1 MRVELR
7 FFQIVQKTIDYGL
20 FIVMEKEFKVS
31 RQWMRTKYEQF
42 NTELFGG
49 ILPKIDFAVGSST
62 QHSGYARYVIYRQTQ
77 TIKPLK
83 ILLSSFLNPNE
94 EIATNTLLHEMI
106 HVCDYVTHPEH
117 FLGEG
122 YDSHKSDFFQS
133 WLRELNDKGYW
144 VTESAQNIEI
154 SAAKTVQA
162 EKSKRQ
168 EAIAVIAFWN
178 DQTYCDIFWT
188 EEKYLPSIIAKNS
201 GTYYTS
207 FVLCKVND
215 NSILTMPECKGKA
228 TRRHYIAQ
236 LPPAQVRVRYAN
248 GEIELP
254 GYKEIDTMSRILS
267 KEEASTILR
276 NTNGIRMSIL
286 SKLDKIIDDKTIER
300 NTNKEGKLSVSSRF
314 FDFVGNTEFCV
325 AIKESLKKTEILQ
338 SRGLVLIYLPLEDG
352 TVQKFKEI
360 YAKRCNGEA
369 YFGYDEIMREITD
382 QIIKG
387 LTKMQT
393 AEKMLNENKKKNK
406 LDMIVE
412 ETIKEFVDS
421 TTAKKPQRVR
431 KSIDKSVVDVKEL
444 GNGAEIITQW

>member
-1 MRVELR
+1 
-7 FFQIVQKTIDYGL
+7 
-20 FIVMEKEFKVS
+20 MEKEFKVS

-49 ILPKIDFAVGSST
+49 ILPKIDFTVGSST
-62 QHSGYARYVIYRQTQ
+62 QHSGYARYVLYRQTQ

-144 VTESAQNIEI
+144 VTESTQNIEI
-154 SAAKTVQA
+154 NTAKTVQA
-162 EKSKRQ
+162 KKSERQ

-188 EEKYLPSIIAKNS
+188 EEKYLPNIIAKNS

-207 FVLCKVND
+207 LVFCKVND

-228 TRRHYIAQ
+228 TKRHYIAQ
-236 LPPAQVRVRYAN
+236 LPPAQVKVKYGN
-248 GEIELP
+248 GEIQLP
-254 GYKEIDTMSRILS
+254 GYKKIDVNSRILS
-267 KEEASTILR
+267 KEEVSTILR
-276 NTNGIRMSIL
+276 NADDIRMSII
-286 SKLDKIIDDKTIER
+286 SKLDKIIDDKTIDK
-300 NTNKEGKLSVSSRF
+300 NTNRNGMFSVFSKLFDLTKNTHFAVSVKEGQNQIEVFQSKDIL
-314 FDFVGNTEFCV
+314 FV
-325 AIKESLKKTEILQ
+325 EI
-338 SRGLVLIYLPLEDG
+338 PLEKE

-360 YAKRCNGEA
+360 YAKRCNDEV
-369 YFGYDEIMREITD
+369 YFGYDEMIQEVADT
-382 QIIKG
+382 IIRG
-387 LTKMQT
+387 LTSIPT
-393 AEKMLNENKKKNK
+393 TENMLNESRKKSR
-406 LDMIVE
+406 LDRIIKE
-412 ETIKEFVDS
+412 AIKEFVDPII
-421 TTAKKPQRVR
+421 TKGPQ
-431 KSIDKSVVDVKEL
+431 KTIDATDKSVVDVKEL
-444 GNGAEIITQW
+444 GNEAEIITQW

>member
-1 MRVELR
+1 
-7 FFQIVQKTIDYGL
+7 
-20 FIVMEKEFKVS
+20 MEKEFKVS

-62 QHSGYARYVIYRQTQ
+62 QHSGFARYAIYRQTQ

-133 WLRELNDKGYW
+133 WLKELNDKGYW

-154 SAAKTVQA
+154 NTAKTVQSK
-162 EKSKRQ
+162 KSERK

-188 EEKYLPSIIAKNS
+188 EQKYLSNIIAKNS

-207 FVLCKVND
+207 LVLCKVND

-267 KEEASTILR
+267 SEEASVIWR
-276 NTNGIRMSIL
+276 NTDDIRMSII
-286 SKLDKIIDDKTIER
+286 SKLDKIIDNKTIDKSTNR
-300 NTNKEGKLSVSSRF
+300 NGMFSVSSKFFDLTKNTYFAVSVKEGKNQIEVFQSKDIL
-314 FDFVGNTEFCV
+314 FV
-325 AIKESLKKTEILQ
+325 EI
-338 SRGLVLIYLPLEDG
+338 PLEKE

-360 YAKRCNGEA
+360 YAKRCNNES
-369 YFGYDEIMREITD
+369 YFGYDEMMREVADT
-382 QIIKG
+382 IIRG
-387 LTKMQT
+387 LTSIPT
-393 AEKMLNENKKKNK
+393 TENMLNESRKKSR
-406 LDMIVE
+406 LDRIIK
-412 ETIKEFVDS
+412 ETIKEFVDPMIMKRN
-421 TTAKKPQRVR
+421 KKTMD
-431 KSIDKSVVDVKEL
+431 ITDKSVVDVKEL

>member
-1 MRVELR
+1 
-7 FFQIVQKTIDYGL
+7 
-20 FIVMEKEFKVS
+20 MEKEFKVS

-83 ILLSSFLNPNE
+83 ILLSSFMNPNE

-154 SAAKTVQA
+154 NTAKTVQA
-162 EKSKRQ
+162 KKSERQ

-188 EEKYLPSIIAKNS
+188 EEKYLPNIIAKNS

-207 FVLCKVND
+207 LVLCKVND

-228 TRRHYIAQ
+228 TKRHYIAQ
-236 LPPAQVRVRYAN
+236 LPPAQVRVEYPN
-248 GEIELP
+248 GEIQLP
-254 GYKEIDTMSRILS
+254 GYKEIDTMSKILS
-267 KEEASTILR
+267 KEEVSTILR
-276 NTNGIRMSIL
+276 NADDIRMSII
-286 SKLDKIIDDKTIER
+286 SKLDKIIDTKTIDR
-300 NTNKEGKLSVSSRF
+300 NTNKYGMFSVSSKF
-314 FDFVGNTEFCV
+314 FDLTKNTNYSV
-325 AIKESLKKTEILQ
+325 SVKEGGKGIEVYHLQ
-338 SRGLVLIYLPLEDG
+338 GTLLITIPLEKE

-360 YAKRCNGEA
+360 YTKRCNNEI
-369 YFGYDEIMREITD
+369 YFGYNEMMQEVADT
-382 QIIKG
+382 IIKG
-387 LTKMQT
+387 LTSIPT
-393 AEKMLNENKKKNK
+393 TENMLNESRKKSR
-406 LDMIVE
+406 LDRIIKE
-412 ETIKEFVDS
+412 AIKEFVDPII
-421 TTAKKPQRVR
+421 TKGPQ
-431 KSIDKSVVDVKEL
+431 KTIDATDKSVVDVKEL